1 MVEQKKKILIVD
13 DEPEFAK
20 LIKTRLTAEG
30 YLVDTAEDGQQ
41 GLDKVKACPD
51 LVILDVMMPNL
62 GGIEFAKIIKESPQT
77 AKIPIIFLT
86 AKEDEQTR
94 IDGIRSGADYF
105 LTKPFDSAELLEI
118 IKKLVHRNALD

>member
-1 MVEQKKKILIVD
+1 MPERKKKILIVD

-62 GGIEFAKIIKESPQT
+62 GGIEFAKIIKESPET

-105 LTKPFDSAELLEI
+105 LTKPFDSAELLEV
-118 IKKLVHRNALD
+118 IKKLA

>member
-105 LTKPFDSAELLEI
+105 LTKPFDSAELLEV
-118 IKKLVHRNALD
+118 IKKLVHRNA

>member
-20 LIKTRLTAEG
+20 LIKTRLTSEG
-30 YLVDTAEDGQQ
+30 YLVDTAKDGQQ

-62 GGIEFAKIIKESPQT
+62 GGIEFAKIIKESPET

-105 LTKPFDSAELLEI
+105 LTKPFDSAKLLEV
-118 IKKLVHRNALD
+118 IKKLVHRNA

>member
-20 LIKTRLTAEG
+20 LIKTRLTSEG
-30 YLVDTAEDGQQ
+30 YLVDTAKDGQQ

-105 LTKPFDSAELLEI
+105 LTKPFDSAELLEV
-118 IKKLVHRNALD
+118 IKKLVHRNA

>member
-20 LIKTRLTAEG
+20 LIKTRLTSEG
-30 YLVDTAEDGQQ
+30 YLVDTAKDGQQ

-118 IKKLVHRNALD
+118 IKKLVHRNA

>member
-20 LIKTRLTAEG
+20 LIKTRLTSEG
-30 YLVDTAEDGQQ
+30 YLVDTAKDGQQ

-118 IKKLVHRNALD
+118 IKKLA

>member
-1 MVEQKKKILIVD
+1 
-13 DEPEFAK
+13 EFAK

-118 IKKLVHRNALD
+118 IKKLVHRNA

>member
-41 GLDKVKACPD
+41 GLDKVNACPD

-62 GGIEFAKIIKESPQT
+62 GGIEFAKIIKESPET

-118 IKKLVHRNALD
+118 IKKLVHRNA